1 MAVTDVCYISGRKR
15 VRRVTVAGG
24 GEGTDWSTFQEK
36 ATTYGDEKPGLRA
49 CAVRAVDVEE
59 PDEEKEW
66 ALVGTLLEIRHI
78 ASLT

>member
-1 MAVTDVCYISGRKR
+1 MSVTSQAASESVVSRSR
-15 VRRVTVAGG
+15 EG